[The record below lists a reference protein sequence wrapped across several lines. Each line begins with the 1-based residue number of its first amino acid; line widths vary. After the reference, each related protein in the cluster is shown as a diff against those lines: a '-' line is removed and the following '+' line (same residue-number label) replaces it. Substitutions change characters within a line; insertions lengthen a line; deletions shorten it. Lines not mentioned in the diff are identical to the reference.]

1 LLSQIGGHRLQW
13 LAKLRKEWTYIL
25 EQNYLLEDFEYG
37 PIASRIG
44 YFRQLRTANP
54 AAALQLMKQ
63 VWEDENHQTKVKLL
77 SCLQDNLQ
85 VTDLDFLETILD
97 DKRKAVRQ
105 KAVALVAQLQDSP
118 YVKRMQKHLQN
129 YLKFNAKTNSYSILL
144 PEPKLTKA
152 MKRDGIECYKDPKK
166 ADSSFILLQI
176 ISRTPLDWWETTLGL
191 QPEALLEWA
200 HSQHLFKVVLS
211 GWLAAASQFES
222 MAWLVR
228 IHQYYIRNC
237 RHQIG
242 WKSFA
247 DQFKYEQIDHLLFNQ
262 YLQHYF
268 QLKTSKVLEDND
280 AVVQLLL
287 QENREWSSA
296 IALKVIES
304 IQLSIQKNTHVFH
317 WNLKT
322 VLKRAA
328 FAVPLN
334 LYQQVKTN
342 WPSHTNNWQSWEKE
356 VLSFL
361 DIMKFRAQIAFL
373 ED

>member
-1 LLSQIGGHRLQW
+1 MQQLKNILRGQLDPLLKPFFEIIILKKQLIQPAAIPFLLDRIKPYPSLHTLLSQIGGHRLQW

-85 VTDLDFLETILD
+85 VTDLDFLETVLD

-247 DQFKYEQIDHLLFNQ
+247 DQFE
-262 YLQHYF
+262 
-268 QLKTSKVLEDND
+268 
-280 AVVQLLL
+280 
-287 QENREWSSA
+287 
-296 IALKVIES
+296 
-304 IQLSIQKNTHVFH
+304 
-317 WNLKT
+317 
-322 VLKRAA
+322 
-328 FAVPLN
+328 
-334 LYQQVKTN
+334 
-342 WPSHTNNWQSWEKE
+342 
-356 VLSFL
+356 
-361 DIMKFRAQIAFL
+361 
-373 ED
+373 